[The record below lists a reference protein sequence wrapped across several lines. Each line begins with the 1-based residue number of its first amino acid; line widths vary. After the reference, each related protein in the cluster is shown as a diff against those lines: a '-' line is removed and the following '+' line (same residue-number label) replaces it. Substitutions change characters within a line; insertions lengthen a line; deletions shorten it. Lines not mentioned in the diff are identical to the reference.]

1 MKVLLINPPY
11 FNSKYKFIGLV
22 APPLGIAYI
31 AAVLEENGI
40 DVEIIDAAALEMSW
54 ETLENEIKRI
64 SPGLVAVTA
73 LTPTIDKAMQTAE
86 LAKKTCPQATVVMGG
101 YHPTFNYQEMLERDY
116 VDIVVMGEGEYTMLE
131 LVETLDEGGDLKNV
145 KGIAYKDV
153 VTPTRPIIE
162 DLDELPFPARH
173 LLPMD
178 HYKILNMKLHTA
190 TMISGRGCP
199 MQCSFCASA
208 ALHGNKLRMRS
219 PMNVVDEMEHLINDH
234 DSGMIAFMDDTFTLK
249 PSRVEEICD
258 EIKKRDIDVY
268 WGCTARA
275 DTLSEKLLRKLSD
288 SGCITMFLGVESA
301 DQQQLDRVNKQMT
314 IEKIRQAFKLS
325 RENDIRTI
333 ASVVLG
339 MPGDTK
345 ESIERTI
352 KFVRELNPSYALF
365 SLATPYPGTR
375 FYQEAVQDNLIKVKD
390 WSKYTLLS
398 PVLETVDCSLDELK
412 QMQKKAF
419 RQFYLRPVYLMKQV
433 RMDGPILL
441 KTVAA
446 MIKEV

>member
-22 APPLGIAYI
+22 APPLGIAYM
-31 AAVLEENGI
+31 AAVLEENNI

-54 ETLENEIKRI
+54 ETLEAEIKRR

-73 LTPTIDKAMQTAE
+73 LTPTIDKALETAE
-86 LAKKTCPQATVVMGG
+86 LAKKICPQATVVMGG
-101 YHPTFNYQEMLERDY
+101 YHPTFNYHEMLAKDY
-116 VDIVVMGEGEYTMLE
+116 VDIVVMGEGEHTMLE

-145 KGIAYKDV
+145 KGIAYEGG
-153 VTPTRPIIE
+153 VTPPRPLIN

-208 ALHGNKLRMRS
+208 ALHGNRLRMRS
-219 PMNVVDEMEHLINDH
+219 PENVVDEMEHLINDH
-234 DSGMIAFMDDTFTLK
+234 NSGMIAFMDDTFTLK

-258 EIKKRDIDVY
+258 EIKRRNMDVY

-345 ESIERTI
+345 ESIGRTI

-375 FYQEAVQDNLIKVKD
+375 FYQEAVQDNLLKVKD

-412 QMQKKAF
+412 KMQTKAF
-419 RQFYLRPVYLMKQV
+419 RQFYLRPIYLMRQV

-446 MIKEV
+446 MMKEV

>member
-86 LAKKTCPQATVVMGG
+86 LAKKTCTQATVVMGG

-249 PSRVEEICD
+249 PRRVEEICD

>member
-31 AAVLEENGI
+31 AAVLEQNDI
-40 DVEIIDAAALEMSW
+40 AVEIIDAAALEMSW
-54 ETLENEIKRI
+54 ETLEAEIRRV
-64 SPGLVAVTA
+64 SPQLVAVTA
-73 LTPTIDKAMQTAE
+73 LTPTIGQALQTAE
-86 LAKKTCPQATVVMGG
+86 LAKKTCPPATVVMGG
-101 YHPTFNYQEMLERDY
+101 YHPTFNYQEMLEKDY
-116 VDIVVMGEGEYTMLE
+116 VDIVVMGEGEYTLLE
-131 LVETLDEGGDLKNV
+131 LVQTLEEGGDLKNV
-145 KGIAYKDV
+145 KGIAYQDV
-153 VTPTRPIIE
+153 VTPPRPLIE

-190 TMISGRGCP
+190 TLISGRGCP

-219 PMNVVDEMEHLINDH
+219 AQNVVDEMEHLINDH
-234 DSGMIAFMDDTFTLK
+234 DAGMIAFMDDTFTLK
-249 PSRVEEICD
+249 PSRVAEICD
-258 EIKKRDIDVY
+258 EIIKRDLDTY

-275 DTLSEKLLRKLSD
+275 DTLSDELLQKLSD
-288 SGCITMFLGVESA
+288 SGCITLFLGVESA
-301 DQQQLDRVNKQMT
+301 DQQQLDRVNKQIT
-314 IEKIRQAFKLS
+314 IDKIRQAFKLS

-345 ESIERTI
+345 DSIERTI

-412 QMQKKAF
+412 KMQKKAF